1 MKTETLPALVVI
13 NDFILNFNS
22 ISYFQHGEYTTG
34 DQHFI
39 KFKMVCGDYVNF
51 DFKNEDEYQYI
62 IDNLL
67 QFYIQNGGKKWDKV
81 EKSGEKVQKKL
92 KIVPKNDKK

>member
-22 ISYFQHGEYTTG
+22 ISYFQHGEYQEK
-34 DQHFI
+34 DEFFI
-39 KFKMVCGDYVNF
+39 KFKMLCGDYVNF
-51 DFKNEDEYQYI
+51 DFKKEEEYNAI
-62 IDNLL
+62 VDNML
-67 QFYIQNGGKKWDKV
+67 QLYVQNGGKKWEKV
-81 EKSGEKVQKKL
+81 EKSGEKSQKNI